1 MTLEAGA
8 TFGPYEIV
16 EPIGAG
22 GMGEVYRARDTRL
35 DRDVALKVLPEGS
48 AQDVERRAR
57 FEQEARSASALNH
70 PHIVSLLDIGEQGD
84 VAYIVMELVEGKTLR
99 QLLASGPQPIRRVL
113 DIAVQIVEGLAKAHS
128 AGIVHRNLKP
138 DNVIFSKDGFAKI
151 LDFGLAKLTQQDPQE
166 NSAVATAT
174 EAGTRPGAVLGTV
187 GYMSPEQAS
196 GRRADYRADQ
206 FALGVLLYELATGER
221 AFQRDSAAE
230 TLAATIRDEPEP
242 IAQLRPTTP
251 APLRWIV
258 ERCMA
263 KDPEDRFASTVDLAR
278 DLASVREHLSE
289 AGSATDLA
297 APRRTRLPQAGLLAV
312 AGLIVGLALGY
323 GFRPASRPGAADL
336 TFTRLTYSRGAV
348 QAARFAPD
356 GQTVVYSASW
366 EGQPSQ
372 LFSVR
377 FDSPESRVLGLPNA
391 ELLSISSTGEMALS
405 LGRRFIF
412 GFETTGTLA
421 RAPLGGGTAPREIL
435 EGIQEA
441 DWSPDGTGL
450 AVVRDAG
457 ERRRLEYPIGTMLF
471 ETTGWISQARVSPD
485 GLRVAFVEHPER
497 GDNRG
502 NLTVVETADLE
513 QSVLALAPNG
523 LEWSPDGR
531 ELWTSGF
538 AAVDLE
544 GNSRRIL
551 AVPGGGFLQDV
562 SSDGRLLITRTNWQ
576 REIIGLAPGGA
587 EEQNLSWLDWS
598 YPRDVA
604 DDGSLV
610 LFEEQNIGGPS
621 ANEYAIYLRPTDG
634 SQAVR
639 LGEGRALG
647 LSPDTSWVLA
657 VTGSGEATELV
668 LMPTGAGER
677 KSVLQGPATYESASW
692 FPDGTRV
699 LVSGNEPGRAGR
711 LFIVDLEA
719 GAKQPISE
727 EGVTVY
733 HWRALSPDGRLAVA
747 RGPDLSLQIY
757 STEGDPARPLPAANA
772 DDVPIRWTADSRSLF
787 VQAGADIPTR
797 IEVVDVETGARRPW
811 KELTPPDPAGILALG
826 PIRLSADGKSY
837 VYSYRRIIDDLYVV
851 DGVR

>member
-35 DRDVALKVLPEGS
+35 DREVALKVLPEGL
-48 AQDVERRAR
+48 AHDVERRAR

-70 PHIVSLLDIGEQGD
+70 PHIVSLLDIGEQGGI
-84 VAYIVMELVEGKTLR
+84 AYIVMELVEGKTLR

-113 DIAVQIVEGLAKAHS
+113 DIAVQIAEGLAKAHA
-128 AGIVHRNLKP
+128 AGIVHRDLKP

-174 EAGTRPGAVLGTV
+174 DLATRPGAVLGTV

-206 FALGVLLYELATGER
+206 FALGVLLYELATGAR
-221 AFQRDSAAE
+221 AFQRETAAE
-230 TLAATIRDEPEP
+230 TLAATIRDDPEP

-289 AGSATDLA
+289 VGSATDLA

-323 GFRPASRPGAADL
+323 GFRPASGPGAADL

-356 GQTVVYSASW
+356 GQTVVYSAAW
-366 EGQPSQ
+366 EGRPSQ

-457 ERRRLEYPIGTMLF
+457 ERRRLEYPIGTLLF

-502 NLTVVETADLE
+502 NLKVVETADLE

-576 REIIGLAPGGA
+576 REIIGLAPGG
-587 EEQNLSWLDWS
+587 
-598 YPRDVA
+598 PRSRTSP
-604 DDGSLV
+604 GSTGRTHATSRTTGRSCSSK
-610 LFEEQNIGGPS
+610 NRTSGGQAQTNTRS
-621 ANEYAIYLRPTDG
+621 IFARPT
-634 SQAVR
+634 
-639 LGEGRALG
+639 
-647 LSPDTSWVLA
+647 
-657 VTGSGEATELV
+657 
-668 LMPTGAGER
+668 
-677 KSVLQGPATYESASW
+677 
-692 FPDGTRV
+692 
-699 LVSGNEPGRAGR
+699 
-711 LFIVDLEA
+711 
-719 GAKQPISE
+719 
-727 EGVTVY
+727 
-733 HWRALSPDGRLAVA
+733 
-747 RGPDLSLQIY
+747 
-757 STEGDPARPLPAANA
+757 
-772 DDVPIRWTADSRSLF
+772 
-787 VQAGADIPTR
+787 
-797 IEVVDVETGARRPW
+797 ARRPCDSE
-811 KELTPPDPAGILALG
+811 KAA
-826 PIRLSADGKSY
+826 LSAC
-837 VYSYRRIIDDLYVV
+837 RRTP
-851 DGVR
+851 GGCSR